1 MNMKCN
7 KIIDV
12 HAHIFPEKIAQKA
25 TESIGNFYGV
35 PMRGKGTIEDLLVQ
49 GNKVNVYRYVVHST
63 ATKVEQVEAINEFI
77 SQAQLS
83 DERIIGFG
91 TLHPDLPDV
100 KKEVERLVSL
110 GLKGIKLHPDFQ
122 QFNIDDE
129 TMMPIYEA
137 AEGRLP
143 VLVHMGDER
152 STASSPRRL
161 VKVLDRFPGLTVIAA
176 HFGGYSMWDES
187 LQYLVGRDLYFDTSS
202 SLWILDKSKA
212 LDIIRKHGVKKILFG
227 TDYPMWLYGEE
238 LKRFESLN
246 LTQEERELI
255 LWKNAAELLNII

>member
-1 MNMKCN
+1 MNCS
-7 KIIDV
+7 KIIDI

-25 TESIGNFYGV
+25 TESIGNFYGI
-35 PMRGKGTIEDLLVQ
+35 PMSGKGTIEDLLEQ

-63 ATKVEQVEAINEFI
+63 ATKVEQVESINEFI
-77 SQAQLS
+77 SQMQLS

-100 KKEVERLVSL
+100 QKEVDRLVSL

-129 TMMPIYEA
+129 TMMPIYKA

-143 VLVHMGDER
+143 ILVHMGDAR
-152 STASSPRRL
+152 STASSPGRL
-161 VKVLDRFPGLTVIAA
+161 AKVLDRFQGLTVIAA
-176 HFGGYSMWDES
+176 HLGGYSRWDES
-187 LQYLVGRDLYFDTSS
+187 FQYLVGRNLYFDTSS

-212 LDIIRKHGVKKILFG
+212 VDIIRKHGVKKVLFG
-227 TDYPMWLYGEE
+227 TDYPMWNYEEE

-246 LTQEERELI
+246 LTQEEQELI